1 MTHPSKWRRSTPKDF
16 PTMVKQMA
24 EEKFPGKKHGEF
36 TAPDGSIVKKNS
48 NGKITMQG
56 ARNIR
61 RIVLKRERNFFYN

>member
-1 MTHPSKWRRSTPKDF
+1 MTHPFQWKRSPKSF
-16 PTMVKQMA
+16 LTTVRQIA

-61 RIVLKRERNFFYN
+61 SIVLKRERNFFYN